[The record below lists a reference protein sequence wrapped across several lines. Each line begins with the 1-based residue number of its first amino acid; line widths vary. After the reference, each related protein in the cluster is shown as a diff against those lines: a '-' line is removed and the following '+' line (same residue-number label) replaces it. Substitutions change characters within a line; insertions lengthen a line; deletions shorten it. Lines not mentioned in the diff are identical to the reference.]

1 MSKFKPIIGKMHLRA
16 DGETVGPVTANHSDR
31 YPFRIGP
38 HTYTDGGRYY
48 SDQPNHGF
56 NLVGVVTPPQ
66 VADTAD
72 AVRPPAAILDDMAAA
87 GFIPAH
93 TADAAQVADLGEAGT
108 LRHMADAMAY
118 AWGVDHAS
126 EPDIT
131 VIGLMTSAPADAIDW
146 NVEPGYEGLAG
157 VFRDAHNHAARTK
170 GAERHTDDNRLP
182 FEEQPIVAIPMML
195 GSIEGQLYQVM
206 KKSQEA
212 NRMAKRGD
220 SSPAVAEL
228 LGVINYAAAAII
240 VLKTGLQ
247 DRCGDNQSSRN
258 FAG

>member
-1 MSKFKPIIGKMHLRA
+1 MSKFKPVIGEMHQRA
-16 DGETVGPVTANHSDR
+16 DGEIVGPVTANHSDR

-48 SDQPNHGF
+48 SDQPYHGF
-56 NLVGVVTPPQ
+56 NLVGVAKPAAPEAPPT
-66 VADTAD
+66 VAD
-72 AVRPPAAILDDMAAA
+72 
-87 GFIPAH
+87 
-93 TADAAQVADLGEAGT
+93 TADAAQVADLGEAGS
-108 LRHMADAMAY
+108 LRQMADAMAY

-126 EPDIT
+126 GPDTT

-220 SSPAVAEL
+220 CSPAVAEL

>member
-1 MSKFKPIIGKMHLRA
+1 MFTPIIGEMHKNA
-16 DGETVGPVTANHSDR
+16 GGDIVGPVVKNHSDR

-38 HTYTDGGRYY
+38 YTYDANGRYWSNEPDHY
-48 SDQPNHGF
+48 M
-56 NLVGVVTPPQ
+56 NLIGLAT
-66 VADTAD
+66 D
-72 AVRPPAAILDDMAAA
+72 APAAARAPAAILADMAAA
-87 GFIPAH
+87 GFINADN
-93 TADAAQVADLGEAGT
+93 ADAAQVEALGEAGA
-108 LRHMADAMAY
+108 LRKVADAMAY
-118 AWGVDHAS
+118 QWGEDH
-126 EPDIT
+126 PDERDAAT
-131 VIGLMTSAPADAIDW
+131 VIGLMTSKPADAIDW
-146 NVEPGYEGLAG
+146 NVEPGYEGLAA

-170 GAERHTDDNRLP
+170 GAERHTDGNRLP

-220 SSPAVAEL
+220 CSPAVAEL

-247 DRCGDNQSSRN
+247 DRCGDNQSSCN